1 MVKEF
6 LHESGVPFEVR
17 NVLTDRAA
25 RAEFLASGYLTP
37 PVTII
42 DGVAVWGYQPTQ
54 LEALLFGET
63 LEDR

>member
-17 NVLTDRAA
+17 NVLTDLAA

-37 PVTII
+37 PVTVI
-42 DGVAVWGYQPTQ
+42 DGVAVWGFQPEL
-54 LEALLFGET
+54 LESLLY
-63 LEDR
+63 DPH